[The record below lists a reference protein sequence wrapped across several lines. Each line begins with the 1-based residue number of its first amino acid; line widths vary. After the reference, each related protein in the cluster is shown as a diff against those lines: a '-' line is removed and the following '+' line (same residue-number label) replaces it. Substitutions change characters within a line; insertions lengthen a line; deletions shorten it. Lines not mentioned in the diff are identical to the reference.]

1 MYSKHVTLLTFSLIS
16 LLLTASY
23 LSKARY
29 SLFMLKVP
37 LNPNQSINLVVQYIL
52 VHAAVVCWS
61 RGWSIVAENVCLC
74 EIK

>member
-1 MYSKHVTLLTFSLIS
+1 MYSQHVTLLTFSLIS
-16 LLLTASY
+16 LLLTATY

-52 VHAAVVCWS
+52 VHAAVVC
-61 RGWSIVAENVCLC
+61 
-74 EIK
+74 